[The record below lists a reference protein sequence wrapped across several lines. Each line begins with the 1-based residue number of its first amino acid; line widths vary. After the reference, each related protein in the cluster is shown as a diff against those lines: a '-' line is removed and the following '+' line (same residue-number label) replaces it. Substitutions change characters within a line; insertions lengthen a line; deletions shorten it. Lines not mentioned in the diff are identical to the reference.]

1 MVRNYLKFIGFF
13 TFLSSN
19 CFAANEGMPQLNPDY
34 WVSQVFWVMLIF
46 GTLYVILW
54 KAILPKINQNL
65 ENRKSQILTDLD
77 EAQELKNQSEKKISE
92 YNMILSKAKQDAKKI
107 LDETRKKIN
116 LDIENKNNQFNLEID
131 KEIENAEKEI
141 KMLKLSSTKDINKIS
156 VETASEIVRKMVG
169 TEVNA
174 SSVSAIVED
183 ISKKEILWLKDR
195 WSDHYLDIDSRNI
208 FFPFIKRQQ

>member
-19 CFAANEGMPQLNPDY
+19 CFAADEGMPQLNPDY
-34 WVSQVFWVMLIF
+34 WVSQIFWVMLIF

-54 KAILPKINQNL
+54 KAILPKINENL
-65 ENRKSQILTDLD
+65 ENRKSQILSDLD

-116 LDIENKNNQFNLEID
+116 LDIENKNNQFNLEIY

-141 KMLKLSSTKDINKIS
+141 KTIKLSSIKDINKIS
-156 VETASEIVRKMVG
+156 IEISSEIVKKMVG

-183 ISKKEILWLKDR
+183 ISKKEI
-195 WSDHYLDIDSRNI
+195 
-208 FFPFIKRQQ
+208 IKYI

>member
-13 TFLSSN
+13 VFLSST
-19 CFAANEGMPQLNPDY
+19 CFAADEGMPQLNPDY
-34 WVSQVFWVMLIF
+34 WVSQIFWVMLIF

-54 KAILPKINQNL
+54 KAILPKINENL

-77 EAQELKNQSEKKISE
+77 EAQEFKNQSEKKISE
-92 YNMILSKAKQDAKKI
+92 YNMILSKAKQDAKKV

-116 LDIENKNNQFNLEID
+116 LDIENKNNQFNLEIG

-141 KMLKLSSTKDINKIS
+141 KTLKLSSIKDINKIS
-156 VETASEIVRKMVG
+156 IETSSEIVRKMVG
-169 TEVNA
+169 TEVNS

-183 ISKKEILWLKDR
+183 ISKKEI
-195 WSDHYLDIDSRNI
+195 
-208 FFPFIKRQQ
+208 IKYI

>member
-13 TFLSSN
+13 TFLSNN

-34 WVSQVFWVMLIF
+34 WVSQIFWVMLIF

-54 KAILPKINQNL
+54 KAILPKINENL

-116 LDIENKNNQFNLEID
+116 LDIENKNNQFNLEIN

-141 KMLKLSSTKDINKIS
+141 KTLKLSSIKDINKIS
-156 VETASEIVRKMVG
+156 IETSSEIVRKMVG

-183 ISKKEILWLKDR
+183 VSKKEI
-195 WSDHYLDIDSRNI
+195 
-208 FFPFIKRQQ
+208 IKYI

>member
-1 MVRNYLKFIGFF
+1 MVRNYLKLIGFF

-19 CFAANEGMPQLNPDY
+19 CFAADEGMPQLNPDY
-34 WVSQVFWVMLIF
+34 WVSQIFWVMLIF

-54 KAILPKINQNL
+54 KAILPKINENL

-107 LDETRKKIN
+107 LDGTRKKIN
-116 LDIENKNNQFNLEID
+116 LDIKNKNNQFNLEID

-141 KMLKLSSTKDINKIS
+141 KTLKLSSIKDINKIS
-156 VETASEIVRKMVG
+156 IETSSEIVRKMVG

-183 ISKKEILWLKDR
+183 ISKKEI
-195 WSDHYLDIDSRNI
+195 
-208 FFPFIKRQQ
+208 IKYI

>member
-13 TFLSSN
+13 TLLSGE
-19 CFAANEGMPQLNPDY
+19 CFGAEGGMPQLNPDY

-54 KAILPKINQNL
+54 RTILPKINENL

-77 EAQELKNQSEKKISE
+77 EAQELKNQSEKKNSE

-116 LDIENKNNQFNLEID
+116 LDIKNKNNQFNLEID

-141 KMLKLSSTKDINKIS
+141 KTLKLSSIKDINKIS
-156 VETASEIVRKMVG
+156 IETSSEIVRKMVG

-183 ISKKEILWLKDR
+183 ISKKEI
-195 WSDHYLDIDSRNI
+195 
-208 FFPFIKRQQ
+208 IKYI

>member
-1 MVRNYLKFIGFF
+1 MVRNYLKLIGFF
-13 TFLSSN
+13 TFLSGN
-19 CFAANEGMPQLNPDY
+19 CFAADEGMPQLNPDY
-34 WVSQVFWVMLIF
+34 WLSQIFWVMLIF

-54 KAILPKINQNL
+54 KAILPKINENL
-65 ENRKSQILTDLD
+65 ENRKSQILTNLD

-116 LDIENKNNQFNLEID
+116 LDIENKNNQFNLEIY

-141 KMLKLSSTKDINKIS
+141 KTLKLSSIKDINKIS
-156 VETASEIVRKMVG
+156 IEISSEIVRKMIG

-183 ISKKEILWLKDR
+183 ISKKEI
-195 WSDHYLDIDSRNI
+195 
-208 FFPFIKRQQ
+208 IKYI

>member
-1 MVRNYLKFIGFF
+1 MVRNYLKLIGFF
-13 TFLSSN
+13 TFLSGN
-19 CFAANEGMPQLNPDY
+19 CFAADEGMPQLNPDY
-34 WVSQVFWVMLIF
+34 WVSQIFWVMLIF

-54 KAILPKINQNL
+54 KAILPKINENL

-77 EAQELKNQSEKKISE
+77 EAQEFKNQSEKKISE

-116 LDIENKNNQFNLEID
+116 LDIESKNNQFNLEIN

-141 KMLKLSSTKDINKIS
+141 KMLKLSSIKDINKIS
-156 VETASEIVRKMVG
+156 IETSSEIVRKMVG

-183 ISKKEILWLKDR
+183 ISKKEI
-195 WSDHYLDIDSRNI
+195 
-208 FFPFIKRQQ
+208 IKYI

>member
-13 TFLSSN
+13 TLLSGE
-19 CFAANEGMPQLNPDY
+19 CFGAEGGMPQLNPDY
-34 WVSQVFWVMLIF
+34 WVSQIFWVILIF

-54 KAILPKINQNL
+54 RIILPKINVNL

-77 EAQELKNQSEKKISE
+77 DAQKFEDKSKEKLSDYNKILNQ
-92 YNMILSKAKQDAKKI
+92 AKQEAKKI
-107 LDETRKKIN
+107 LDATKTKVNR
-116 LDIENKNNQFNLEID
+116 DIENKKNQFNLEIV

-141 KMLKLSSTKDINKIS
+141 KTMKLSSIKDINTIAI
-156 VETASEIVRKMVG
+156 ETSSEIVRKIVG

-183 ISKKEILWLKDR
+183 ISKKEITK
-195 WSDHYLDIDSRNI
+195 YI
-208 FFPFIKRQQ
+208 

>member
-19 CFAANEGMPQLNPDY
+19 CFAAAEGMPQLNPDY
-34 WVSQVFWVMLIF
+34 WASQIFWVMLIF

-54 KAILPKINQNL
+54 KAILPKINENL

-116 LDIENKNNQFNLEID
+116 LDIKNKNNQFNLEID

-141 KMLKLSSTKDINKIS
+141 KTLKLSSIKDINKIS
-156 VETASEIVRKMVG
+156 IETSSEIVRKMVG

-183 ISKKEILWLKDR
+183 VSKKEI
-195 WSDHYLDIDSRNI
+195 
-208 FFPFIKRQQ
+208 IKYI